1 MMRKKIVV
9 LGGGISGLGAALLA
23 KKKGFTV
30 FLSDNSKLTATTVQ
44 ILKQHNIKYEEC
56 KHTFSS
62 IISADEIIISPGI
75 ANDSSLVKKIDD
87 FGIPIISEIEFAFRY
102 TKAKIAAITGTNGK
116 TTTTN
121 LLGFILKQAGY
132 NVLVAGNIGVSLSNS
147 IIEEEYD
154 YIVLELSS
162 FQLDRIKKFRS
173 CVAILLNISPDHLE
187 RYNNS
192 FKSYTASKYK
202 ITKNQNKNDFLILNI
217 DDHHI
222 KNIKT
227 CAQKLPI
234 SIKKIQKQGCFFQ
247 NNKIIINLNNE
258 TMTIQE
264 LALQGKH
271 NLYNSMAAAM
281 AARVFEVNNT
291 IIRKSMIDFQN
302 IEHRLEYVI
311 TVHGIDFINDSKA
324 TNTNAAWYA
333 LESMKKDVIWIVG
346 GVDKGNDY
354 SALLEMVEKKVKS
367 IICLGKVNEKIINAF
382 KDHVDSIVQAS
393 NMNEAVKQS
402 YNLANKG
409 DVVLLSPACAS
420 FDLFSNFEDRGMQFK
435 REVRKL

>member
-1 MMRKKIVV
+1 M
-9 LGGGISGLGAALLA
+9 
-23 KKKGFTV
+23 
-30 FLSDNSKLTATTVQ
+30 
-44 ILKQHNIKYEEC
+44 
-56 KHTFSS
+56 
-62 IISADEIIISPGI
+62 
-75 ANDSSLVKKIDD
+75 
-87 FGIPIISEIEFAFRY
+87 
-102 TKAKIAAITGTNGK
+102 
-116 TTTTN
+116 
-121 LLGFILKQAGY
+121 
-132 NVLVAGNIGVSLSNS
+132 
-147 IIEEEYD
+147 
-154 YIVLELSS
+154 
-162 FQLDRIKKFRS
+162 
-173 CVAILLNISPDHLE
+173 
-187 RYNNS
+187 
-192 FKSYTASKYK
+192 
-202 ITKNQNKNDFLILNI
+202 
-217 DDHHI
+217 
-222 KNIKT
+222 
-227 CAQKLPI
+227 
-234 SIKKIQKQGCFFQ
+234 
-247 NNKIIINLNNE
+247 
-258 TMTIQE
+258 TMV
-264 LALQGKH
+264 
-271 NLYNSMAAAM
+271 
-281 AARVFEVNNT
+281 ARVFEVNNT

-402 YNLANKG
+402 YNLANTG